1 MGRKQLDYKWYLK
14 DLKNVEKNGLKVFST
29 FACGGGSTMG
39 YKLAG
44 FDVIGANDI
53 DPKMAEVYK
62 KNHNP
67 KIYLECPIGDLIN
80 QELPEEL
87 YNLDILDGSPP
98 CSTFSMA
105 GSRDNAFKK
114 EKVFREGQAKQV
126 LSDLFFDWIKLVDKL
141 QPKVA
146 IAENVKGMLAG
157 NAKAYTKKILQELD
171 KIGYEVQL
179 FLVNAKDVGLPQA
192 RERVFFICKRKDLKL
207 PKMKLAFN
215 DKEVGVKTAFDR
227 IKDINYKG
235 SDQTKSINFKYWEM
249 CKPGESFKKY
259 HPKGSLFSLYKMPL
273 DKPSCTITATSN
285 NFYHWESMRNLS
297 KYELCMLGSYPI
309 DYDFLD
315 NEPGYLI
322 GMSVPPILAGR
333 IAQEVAK
340 QIFKK

>member
-1 MGRKQLDYKWYLK
+1 M
-14 DLKNVEKNGLKVFST
+14 DLP
-29 FACGGGSTMG
+29 
-39 YKLAG
+39 
-44 FDVIGANDI
+44 D
-53 DPKMAEVYK
+53 
-62 KNHNP
+62 
-67 KIYLECPIGDLIN
+67 
-80 QELPEEL
+80 EL